1 MAALKLEHDHN
12 KVAYLGMK
20 RGHEFYEP
28 MVEFL
33 KRSKIH
39 YALTHS
45 PSVIYESLV
54 RQFWQTAKKRSAT
67 EIVAKIDGVE
77 CVVTEAFIRTQ
88 LRLNDEGGVYHQRS
102 REILVGLRE
111 VGYQSTETDMWHKNL
126 FCPMWRFLVH
136 TLL

>member
-1 MAALKLEHDHN
+1 MKHDHN
-12 KVAYLGMK
+12 KVAYLGTK
-20 RGHEFYEP
+20 RVHEMYEP

-54 RQFWQTAKKRSAT
+54 RQFWQTVKKRGDT

-77 CVVTEAFIRTQ
+77 YVVTEDLIRTQ
-88 LRLNDEGGVYHQRS
+88 LRLDDEGGVYHQRS
-102 REILVGLRE
+102 GEILAGLRA
-111 VGYQSTETDMWHKNL
+111 VGYQIIETDMWHKNQ

>member
-1 MAALKLEHDHN
+1 MKHDHN
-12 KVAYLGMK
+12 KVAFLGMK
-20 RGHEFYEP
+20 RGHELYEP

-54 RQFWQTAKKRSAT
+54 RQFWQTAQARHGDT

-77 CVVTEAFIRTQ
+77 YVVNEELIRDRLQ
-88 LRLNDEGGVYHQRS
+88 LDDEGGVYHQRS
-102 REILVGLRE
+102 AEILAGLRV
-111 VGYQSTETDMWHKNL
+111 VGYQSNDTDMWYKNQ
-126 FCPMWRFLVH
+126 FCPMWRCLVH
-136 TLL
+136 TIL